1 MAIPPRTLQLL
12 SDIHPGRKNS
22 GGIQENGKGVE
33 KEMNHSQY
41 LPTPRLI
48 IIKVPAQRVKRTR
61 SASTLRPPLEAPV
74 KNRLTFDGSL
84 LEWVPIQTIGLHDTM
99 DTPEQKK
106 RNTPTFDFI
115 VLLGMVANLILAVFL
130 ILYYFGLF

>member
-1 MAIPPRTLQLL
+1 MSSLTMI
-12 SDIHPGRKNS
+12 
-22 GGIQENGKGVE
+22 GVF
-33 KEMNHSQY
+33 
-41 LPTPRLI
+41 LI
-48 IIKVPAQRVKRTR
+48 IPSI
-61 SASTLRPPLEAPV
+61 
-74 KNRLTFDGSL
+74 KNRLTFNRSL
-84 LEWVPIQTIGLHDTM
+84 LEWVTLQATVENRIM